1 MEISAGTGYTVCS
14 KQDGSVWGF
23 GDYNHGDENFD
34 SQTNSLIPVQ
44 IGAENFKIEPKKK
57 TMYVNDTE
65 DLLKALEI
73 KEFNLF
79 YTRTK
84 TANDYT
90 WESSNIDSVE
100 VDNGNLTAK
109 TAGNAIIIATDKVT
123 GTKKEVER
131 IVINHEKD
139 RIEKISINTKE
150 ANIEAECKYKIII
163 EEPDKTGMLK
173 IETKDKTDKISLD
186 KTNWSS
192 DGVLTDNLNILDKE
206 TELPFFVQTQNG
218 TIIEYTLIIYVKS
231 HETGLEYVK
240 VNGIE
245 TIEMPDGTYYI
256 NIDVLGEEVEINAKA
271 IDPNADIRIE
281 TEEYEKQET
290 TRKKLIDAKET
301 VVYIYVKAEDG
312 TLKKYTLLVS
322 GLPDDAT
329 LKKLLVNGEEAKH
342 IEGQNKY
349 EIRLSADTYEIKGIT
364 TDNLAKI
371 SINGEPDEVETQ
383 TVNIIKEGTKTIVKI
398 KVTAQNR
405 VDIGEYT
412 LEITEKSNDNSLAY
426 VIVNGKNALLQED
439 GSYKAEVKESTEN
452 AEIKI
457 GAKDTLA
464 VVYIEDETQN
474 KNNITLTKE
483 LTERETIYKIKV
495 ISENGEEAEY
505 TLVIKKLAGNTNIEK
520 VEVITRKEIENEE
533 TGDISTSETTE
544 EAVLR
549 EDGNYYLKIGRLN
562 KADVKVTLE
571 DINASVK
578 IKDSKFI
585 KAENTKEVELLAE
598 ITEIPLE
605 VKAEDG
611 SIKKSKLI
619 LEKKSNDTAL
629 KEINSSDIQKKDGTT
644 IYVDESLNTI
654 DITFV
659 TNSEFASIKM
669 QGEGAFEPKT
679 ITRTINLNT
688 VLEENE
694 ERTITVVIRAEDG
707 TEEEHIITIIKTAEI
722 GLQSV
727 KANTEEIVPKDN
739 TYKGRVEAKETA
751 NVEIIATKEDIKIEI
766 IERLQEGEN
775 TSQNIIGTGV
785 RNPKSR
791 SAIKGAK
798 PKLCN

>member
-1 MEISAGTGYTVCS
+1 M
-14 KQDGSVWGF
+14 
-23 GDYNHGDENFD
+23 
-34 SQTNSLIPVQ
+34 
-44 IGAENFKIEPKKK
+44 
-57 TMYVNDTE
+57 
-65 DLLKALEI
+65 
-73 KEFNLF
+73 
-79 YTRTK
+79 
-84 TANDYT
+84 
-90 WESSNIDSVE
+90 
-100 VDNGNLTAK
+100 
-109 TAGNAIIIATDKVT
+109 
-123 GTKKEVER
+123 
-131 IVINHEKD
+131 
-139 RIEKISINTKE
+139 
-150 ANIEAECKYKIII
+150 
-163 EEPDKTGMLK
+163 
-173 IETKDKTDKISLD
+173 
-186 KTNWSS
+186 
-192 DGVLTDNLNILDKE
+192 
-206 TELPFFVQTQNG
+206 
-218 TIIEYTLIIYVKS
+218 
-231 HETGLEYVK
+231 
-240 VNGIE
+240 
-245 TIEMPDGTYYI
+245 
-256 NIDVLGEEVEINAKA
+256 
-271 IDPNADIRIE
+271 
-281 TEEYEKQET
+281 
-290 TRKKLIDAKET
+290 
-301 VVYIYVKAEDG
+301 
-312 TLKKYTLLVS
+312 
-322 GLPDDAT
+322 PDDAT

-383 TVNIIKEGTKTIVKI
+383 TVNII